1 MGSLYV
7 VSGKSFYRAFTI
19 STTEE
24 PGQPSVHHEL
34 DNARA
39 YLDKVWPFA
48 KATELDIQGSR
59 TDADGSIGDI
69 ATIVVSYSDATYIK
83 KTYKR
88 NFGVTSDYIWTEET
102 GA

>member
-19 STTEE
+19 SSNEDTNTT
-24 PGQPSVHHEL
+24 SVHHEL
-34 DNARA
+34 KNARE
-39 YLDKVWPFA
+39 YLDKVWPFS
-48 KATELDIQGSR
+48 TTSETDTQGVR

-69 ATIVVSYSDATYIK
+69 ASIIVTYADATYKK

-88 NFGVTSDYIWTEET
+88 NFGVTGDYIWTEET
-102 GA
+102 EA